1 MRFLNRSDAGRQLAD
16 KLGAFAHRAD
26 VVVLALPRG
35 GVPVA
40 AEIARELNAPLDVF
54 LVRKLGVPGYSELA
68 MGAIASG
75 DVRVLSDDLIDQL
88 GIPRSAVEQV
98 AMREQLELDRRDRLY
113 RGGRQL
119 PELRDK
125 TVILVD
131 DGLATGATMEAA
143 ILALR
148 QYQPARVIVA
158 APVGAVETCR
168 RLKELAD
175 DVICAMTPE
184 PFQAVGLWYE
194 RFDQTSDEEVIALVR
209 QGRTTPV
216 SIPQ

>member
-1 MRFLNRSDAGRQLAD
+1 MRFLNRSDAGRQLAH
-16 KLGAFAHRAD
+16 KLGAFAHRSD

-40 AEIARELNAPLDVF
+40 AEVARELNAPLDVF

-98 AMREQLELDRRDRLY
+98 AMREQLELDRRDQLY